1 MRKFIL
7 LFISFAFLS
16 SLLTISFGARSVQ
29 AAEDEPVNAK
39 DAICAGLLGAAGE
52 ECGDNAD
59 EDSNKVGSTIE
70 TVINILS
77 LIGAVIAVIMLIVGG
92 IRYVTSSGDSGSTA
106 SARNT
111 IIYALVGLVIIALAQ
126 VIVRYVVSTV
136 SKDPP
141 VQQSVPANPN
151 AGQNQN

>member
-1 MRKFIL
+1 MRKIA
-7 LFISFAFLS
+7 SFFVSLT
-16 SLLTISFGARSVQ
+16 LLTGLLAFVNGPQ
-29 AAEDEPVNAK
+29 PVMAVDAK
-39 DAICAGLLGAAGE
+39 DAICAGLGAAGE

-92 IRYVTSSGDSGSTA
+92 IRYVTSSGDSSSTA